1 MLNANIKN
9 NPFEI
14 GFYMTPYTVP
24 RARFSGLFMVAILS
38 ISTTLLSAA
47 ISTRVQAQS
56 PAPAAAPVKGA
67 VTVPVV
73 AQPKKPVAEPPKSK
87 FNASTALN
95 KAARQPM
102 LAERITKSFS
112 MIGQKVLEPRA
123 RRQLEDSLKEFDAAL
138 KELLATAPTAEIR
151 ENYELLDQLF
161 GDYKGIEAK
170 PATLASAK
178 ELAEQ
183 NEELVWISQKGAMMI
198 QAYAKSPRS
207 DLIATAGDLRTLS
220 QRIAKLYLFR
230 SGGIRSDVVA
240 NDLKKAEAEYRN
252 DMDRLLRAAQNS
264 DQLKSELALAETQWL
279 FLKQGIDRLNANKS
293 SPIELEFVVKA
304 CDNILEVMERVTKL
318 YEAMKA

>member
-1 MLNANIKN
+1 
-9 NPFEI
+9 
-14 GFYMTPYTVP
+14 MTPPPLLQPHLLHPCSSPLLAIATLS
-24 RARFSGLFMVAILS
+24 AVAM
-38 ISTTLLSAA
+38 LLSVSMSA
-47 ISTRVQAQS
+47 SVQAQTTS
-56 PAPAAAPVKGA
+56 TVPPAQSSTPVKPPIKRP
-67 VTVPVV
+67 TV
-73 AQPKKPVAEPPKSK
+73 QPPKSK
-87 FNASTALN
+87 FNASSALN

-112 MIGQKVLEPRA
+112 MIGQKVLEARA

-151 ENYELLDQLF
+151 DNYELLDQLF
-161 GDYKGIEAK
+161 SDYKGIEAK
-170 PATLASAK
+170 PATLATAK

-183 NEELVWISQKGAMMI
+183 NEELVWISQKGAIMI

-293 SPIELEFVVKA
+293 SPVELEFVVKA

>member
-1 MLNANIKN
+1 
-9 NPFEI
+9 
-14 GFYMTPYTVP
+14 
-24 RARFSGLFMVAILS
+24 
-38 ISTTLLSAA
+38 
-47 ISTRVQAQS
+47 
-56 PAPAAAPVKGA
+56 
-67 VTVPVV
+67 
-73 AQPKKPVAEPPKSK
+73 
-87 FNASTALN
+87 
-95 KAARQPM
+95 M

-293 SPIELEFVVKA
+293 SPTELEFVVKA
-304 CDNILEVMERVTKL
+304 CDNILEVMERVAKL

>member
-1 MLNANIKN
+1 MKPTITIRTMPLASLAVSAMMAVGALSLLATSSDALAQTNAAVK
-9 NPFEI
+9 
-14 GFYMTPYTVP
+14 VP
-24 RARFSGLFMVAILS
+24 AKK
-38 ISTTLLSAA
+38 SATKA
-47 ISTRVQAQS
+47 
-56 PAPAAAPVKGA
+56 
-67 VTVPVV
+67 
-73 AQPKKPVAEPPKSK
+73 K
-87 FNASTALN
+87 FNAPAALN

-112 MIGQKVLEPRA
+112 MIGQKVLELRA
-123 RRQLEDSLKEFDAAL
+123 RRQLDDSLKEFDSAL

-161 GDYKGIEAK
+161 SDYKGIEAK
-170 PATLASAK
+170 PANLASAK

-198 QAYAKSPRS
+198 QAYTKSARS
-207 DLIATAGDLRTLS
+207 DLIATAADLRTLS

-230 SGGIRSDVVA
+230 SWGIRSDVIA
-240 NDLKKAEAEYRN
+240 ADLKKAETEYRA
-252 DMDRLLRAAQNS
+252 DMDRLLKAPQNS
-264 DQLKSELALAETQWL
+264 EQIKSELALAETQWV

-293 SPIELEFVVKA
+293 SPNELEFVAKS